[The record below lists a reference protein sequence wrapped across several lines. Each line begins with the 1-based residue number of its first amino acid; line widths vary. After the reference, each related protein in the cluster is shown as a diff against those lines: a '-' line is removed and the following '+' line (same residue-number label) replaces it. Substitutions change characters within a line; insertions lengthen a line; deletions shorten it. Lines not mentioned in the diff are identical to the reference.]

1 MKKTQGIF
9 RMKKKIVTILFIS
22 FFTLLSVSSDEWRL
36 LKKAPFTVEHYL
48 IQKDGTYSSLP
59 NETEVKYDY
68 PGKPY
73 NISINQSYEY
83 STYKDFQGYQLDK
96 TNSVWI
102 AEDGS
107 TVIRNYYKSEIE
119 FEFIMEYDVNIKDSS
134 IYSWADNPD
143 DHNGSRYITVSI
155 YDDLVIPVPVKKGY
169 IFKGWNI
176 MVFEAGRH
184 DASYHY
190 EPFFRG
196 YDSVPVKKVLEF
208 MDSLSHPRKEFWDY
222 IMTAQKRFE
231 PEWEKA
237 N

>member
-1 MKKTQGIF
+1 
-9 RMKKKIVTILFIS
+9 MKKKIVTILLIS
-22 FFTLLSVSSDEWRL
+22 FFTLLSVSSDEWWL

-59 NETEVKYDY
+59 NETGIIYDY

-73 NISINQSYEY
+73 NISISRKDQNYEY
-83 STYKDFQGYQLDK
+83 STYKNFQGYQLDK
-96 TNSVWI
+96 TNPVWI
-102 AEDGS
+102 ADDGS
-107 TVIRNYYKSEIE
+107 TVIRNYYKSENE
-119 FEFIMEYDVNIKDSS
+119 FKFIMEDEEDIKDRS

-169 IFKGWNI
+169 VFKGWNI
-176 MVFEAGRH
+176 RVFEAGRH
-184 DASYHY
+184 DAGGHY
-190 EPFFRG
+190 EPFFDG
-196 YDSVPVKKVLEF
+196 YDSVPVKEVLDF
-208 MDSLSHPRKEFWDY
+208 MNSLYRPRKEFWDY
-222 IMTAQKRFE
+222 IHIATNQFY